1 MNLEICHQTVYTSD
15 LGYLS
20 GSLVVHP
27 LRVGGVKLAG
37 ICCEEVRA
45 HTPSRGRREL
55 VAGIV
60 DLIQSQ
66 HVT

>member
-1 MNLEICHQTVYTSD
+1 M
-15 LGYLS
+15 
-20 GSLVVHP
+20 VHP
-27 LRVGGVKLAG
+27 LRVGGVMLAG

-45 HTPSRGRREL
+45 HAPSRGRREL